1 MEPQWSGNCEKQR
14 TGRKEALVGPDQL
27 TSHVTL
33 GMSFCFSPSSTEWRQ
48 DPGPLVSS
56 LLFSF
61 ICTAINKEETFTAFE
76 RDY

>member
-48 DPGPLVSS
+48 GTQGHWSVLSSS
-56 LLFSF
+56 LSF
-61 ICTAINKEETFTAFE
+61 ALP
-76 RDY
+76 